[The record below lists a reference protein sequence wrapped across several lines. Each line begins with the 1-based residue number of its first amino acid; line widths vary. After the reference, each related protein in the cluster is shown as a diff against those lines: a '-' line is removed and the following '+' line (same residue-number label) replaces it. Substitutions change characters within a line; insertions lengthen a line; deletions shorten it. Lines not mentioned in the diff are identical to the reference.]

1 MRDLTEERLADAVVE
16 RLANIPDAR
25 ARRVLSALV
34 QHLHAF
40 AREVELTE
48 AEWKLGIQ
56 FLTEAGQISSGTRQ
70 EVILLSDVLGL
81 SALVD
86 SINHRVPQ
94 GATESTVLG
103 PFFVEGAPNLPNGA
117 DLTEGVDTSTAP
129 GEPTWVNGRVLT
141 LDGAPIAD
149 AAVDVWQTR
158 PDALYDVQDDDHAM
172 QMRAQFRTDAE
183 GRFFFKTYKPV
194 SYPVPKDGPVG
205 GLLDL
210 IGGHGMRPAHIHA
223 IASAPGYRR
232 VVTHIFPAG
241 DEYLDS
247 DTVFAVKDS
256 LVADFRE
263 VTSAEAAA
271 RLGMPS
277 PFLEVDFDFRLVPQ
291 A

>member
-1 MRDLTEERLADAVVE
+1 MRDLSEERLADAVIE
-16 RLANIPDAR
+16 RMAGIEDDR

-34 QHLHAF
+34 RHLHAF

-48 AEWKLGIQ
+48 DEWKLGIQ
-56 FLTEAGQISSGTRQ
+56 FLTKTGQISDGTRQ
-70 EVILLSDVLGL
+70 EFILLSDVLGL

-86 SINHRVPQ
+86 AMNHRVPE
-94 GATESTVLG
+94 GATLSTVLG
-103 PFFVEGAPNLPNGA
+103 PFFVEGAPELANGA
-117 DLTEGVDTSTAP
+117 DLTVGVDTSMAP
-129 GEPTWVNGRVLT
+129 GEPTRVNGHVLA
-141 LDGAPIAD
+141 LDGRPIEGAI
-149 AAVDVWQTR
+149 VDVWQTR
-158 PDALYDVQDDDHAM
+158 PDALYDVQDDDDAM
-172 QMRAQFRTDAE
+172 QMRARFRTDAE
-183 GRFFFKTYKPV
+183 GRFYFRTFKPV

-205 GLLDL
+205 GLLSL

-223 IASAPGYRR
+223 IATAEGYRQ

-256 LVADFRE
+256 LVVDFLP
-263 VTSAEAAA
+263 VTSPEIAE

-277 PFLEVDFDFRLVPQ
+277 PFLQVDFDFRLVRN

>member
-1 MRDLTEERLADAVVE
+1 MRDLSEERLAEAFVE
-16 RLANIPDAR
+16 RLAAIPDER
-25 ARRVLSALV
+25 ARRVLAALV
-34 QHLHAF
+34 RHLHAF

-56 FLTEAGQISSGTRQ
+56 FLTAAGQISDGTRQ

-86 SINHRVPQ
+86 AMNHRVPA

-103 PFFVEGAPNLPNGA
+103 PFFVEGAPELPNGA
-117 DLTEGVDTSTAP
+117 DLTAGVDTSNAP

-141 LDGAPIAD
+141 LDGQPVVG

-158 PDALYDVQDDDHAM
+158 PDALYDVQDDDEAM
-172 QMRAQFRTDAE
+172 QMRARFRTDEA

-256 LVADFRE
+256 LVVDFRE
-263 VTSAEAAA
+263 VASAEAAE

-277 PFLEVDFDFRLVPQ
+277 PFLQVDFDFRLVPE